1 MQWGVWSRIDVDGK
15 SAPTNIDLKG
25 QNIVEK
31 ERKQKSK
38 KKRKSVDDTL
48 EIWYRVTTEDNIPG
62 DGESQ
67 DFPLYWLDKILQ
79 DVCNV
84 VAL

>member
-1 MQWGVWSRIDVDGK
+1 MQWGVWSRIDVDEK

-31 ERKQKSK
+31 ERKQNRKNQT

-62 DGESQ
+62 DRESQ
-67 DFPLYWLDKILQ
+67 DFPLLAQPNITRCML
-79 DVCNV
+79 
-84 VAL
+84 

>member
-1 MQWGVWSRIDVDGK
+1 MAEK

-31 ERKQKSK
+31 ERKQNRKNRT
-38 KKRKSVDDTL
+38 KKRKSVDDTLPESL

-62 DGESQ
+62 DRESQ